1 VSHQL
6 PIWILRSR
14 VEGRHLWHDP
24 RKRQCDLASVT
35 TIRFEGDRI
44 RSLTY
49 REPAADLVP
58 RKAGPP
64 GA

>member
-1 VSHQL
+1 
-6 PIWILRSR
+6 
-14 VEGRHLWHDP
+14 
-24 RKRQCDLASVT
+24 VT
-35 TIRFEGDRI
+35 TVRFEGDRI